1 MCAALTA
8 AASAVACYC
17 LRGARRRGRQRVEWE
32 QVASGLPGL
41 DDDLDRMWAVEQ
53 DRMRAVEQEWL
64 RRHR

>member
-17 LRGARRRGRQRVEWE
+17 LRGARRRGRQRAEWE
-32 QVASGLPGL
+32 QVASGLLDL

-53 DRMRAVEQEWL
+53 EWL

>member
-1 MCAALTA
+1 MCAALTD

-17 LRGARRRGRQRVEWE
+17 LRGARRRGRQRVEWGE
-32 QVASGLPGL
+32 QVTSGLLDL
-41 DDDLDRMWAVEQ
+41 DDDL

>member
-32 QVASGLPGL
+32 QVASGLLDL
-41 DDDLDRMWAVEQ
+41 DDDL